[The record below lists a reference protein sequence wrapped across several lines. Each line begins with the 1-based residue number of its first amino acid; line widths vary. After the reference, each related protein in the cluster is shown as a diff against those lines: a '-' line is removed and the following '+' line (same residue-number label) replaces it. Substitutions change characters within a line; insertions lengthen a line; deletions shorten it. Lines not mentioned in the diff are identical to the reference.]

1 MEKTKLGISVGL
13 LGAALC
19 FTGLFNY
26 LGLII
31 LAGYVLIFEKNE
43 WLRKSAVKVVTIV
56 IAFTIISTL
65 IGISNSILDIL
76 NVPLSWVKIPFRL
89 SWPLKIDSI
98 VLSVLGIL
106 EKLVLLLLGFKAFT
120 QGTISLGPI
129 DKIIDKNI

>member
-13 LGAALC
+13 LGAALY

-26 LGLII
+26 FALII

-43 WLRKSAVKVVTIV
+43 WLRKSAVKVVTII

-65 IGISNSILDIL
+65 IGISNSVLDIL

-89 SWPLKIDSI
+89 SWPLKIDTI
-98 VLSVLGIL
+98 ALKVLGIL
-106 EKLVLLLLGFKAFT
+106 QSLILLLLGFKAFT

-129 DKIIDKNI
+129 DKMIDKNI